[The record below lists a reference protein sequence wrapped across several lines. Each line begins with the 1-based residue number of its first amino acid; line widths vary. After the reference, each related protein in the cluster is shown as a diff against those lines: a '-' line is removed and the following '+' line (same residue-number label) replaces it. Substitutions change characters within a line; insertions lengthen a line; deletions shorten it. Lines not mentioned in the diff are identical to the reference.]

1 MFKPVSPKVN
11 FVEIEKKIL
20 DWWQKEKIFEK
31 TLKNRK
37 RKFIFYDGPPFATG
51 LPHYGHIL
59 AMTIK
64 DAVCRYKTMQGFS
77 VPRRL
82 GWDCHGLPVEYEVE
96 KKLKISGKKQIEKIG
111 IKKFCEECQKIVFR
125 YTDEWEKTISRM
137 GRWSDKENT
146 YTTMEL
152 NYMESIW
159 WIFKQIW
166 KKGLIYQGFKSMPY
180 CPRCGTPLSNFE
192 TNQGYR
198 DDVPDMSI
206 FIKFPL
212 TDKEN
217 TYLLAWTTTPWTLPG
232 NTALAVNPDI
242 EYAEVA
248 VKGEYLILA
257 KERLSVLGKECK
269 LIRTLSA
276 KELIGKNYKP
286 LYEFV
291 SKQKNKKTWI
301 VVGADF
307 VNLQEGTGI
316 VHIAP
321 AFGEDDLELA
331 NKENLQIIQTVNEK
345 GEFTSE
351 VKPWVGLFVKDVD
364 KLIIEELKGRNLL
377 FKSETI
383 YHTYPFCWRCESP
396 LIYYAI
402 STWFVKVS
410 DIRQR
415 LIKNNQ
421 KIHWVPAHIKNGRFG
436 KWLEEARDWAVSR
449 NRFWGTPLPIWQ
461 CEKCSKIKVIGGID
475 ELRKESVNFK
485 TVYPDKVDLHRPKI
499 DEIQLKCDCQS
510 KMSRV
515 EEVLDCWFESGSMP
529 YAQSHYPFED
539 EDDFENNFPADFIA
553 EGLDQTRGWF
563 YTLHVV
569 ASILFDKPAFRN
581 CIVNGIILDPQGRKL
596 SKRLRNYPEPEEIFA
611 KYGAD
616 SLRFFL
622 LSSVATNA
630 QNLLFSDKLVENVF
644 RKLILM
650 LINIYNFFATNALI
664 DKWQP
669 KDEAKNLSILDRWI
683 ISRTNGLINEIT
695 KGLESYNL
703 NLATKPIQKF
713 IEDLSTWYIRRS
725 RDRLG
730 PTAENQKD
738 KEACY
743 STFYQVL
750 VNLCKILAPFTPF
763 LAEEIFKNLT
773 GKESVHLEDWPKV
786 NEKLI
791 NEKLEKE
798 MVLVRKIC
806 ELGHAARKEVKIR
819 VRQPLNKFII
829 YNLQFTIKE
838 DLARLIKD
846 ELNVKQIEVKT
857 GKGELKIEL
866 ETKITPEL
874 KAEGEARELVREI
887 QELRKQVG
895 CQLDQKI
902 KVLGPNWPQ
911 DKKLQNYIKKETL
924 TTELLPGE
932 ELKIK

>member
-1 MFKPVSPKVN
+1 MFKPVSPKVDFGQLEN
-11 FVEIEKKIL
+11 KIL
-20 DWWQKEKIFEK
+20 NFWQKEKIFEK

-37 RKFIFYDGPPFATG
+37 KKFVFYDGPPFATG

-64 DAVCRYKTMQGFS
+64 DAICRYKTMQGFS
-77 VPRRL
+77 VPRHL

-96 KKLKISGKKQIEKIG
+96 KELKISGKKQIEKMG

-125 YTDEWEKTISRM
+125 YTDEWEKTIDRL
-137 GRWSDKENT
+137 GRWADKENT

-152 NYMESIW
+152 AYMESIW

-192 TNQGYR
+192 TNLGYR
-198 DDVPDMSI
+198 DDVPDVSI

-212 TDKEN
+212 VDKKN
-217 TYLLAWTTTPWTLPG
+217 TYLLGWTTTPWTLPG
-232 NTALAVNPDI
+232 NTALAVNPEI
-242 EYAEVA
+242 EYAEVL
-248 VKGEYLILA
+248 VKGEHLILA
-257 KERLSVLGKECK
+257 KERLSVLGKEYK
-269 LIRTLSA
+269 LVRTLSA
-276 KELIGKNYKP
+276 KELMGKNYKP
-286 LYEFV
+286 LYEFIP
-291 SKQKNKKTWI
+291 KQKNKKTWI
-301 VVGADF
+301 VVEADF
-307 VNLQEGTGI
+307 VNPQEGTGV

-345 GEFTSE
+345 GEFTNE
-351 VKPWVGLFVKDVD
+351 VKPWVGVFVKEAD
-364 KLIIEELKGRNLL
+364 KLIIEELEGRNLL
-377 FKSETI
+377 FKSGTI

-475 ELRKESVNFK
+475 ELRKEAVNFK

-630 QNLLFSDKLVENVF
+630 QDLLFSDKLVENVF

-819 VRQPLNKFII
+819 VRQPLNKFTI

-846 ELNVKQIEVKT
+846 ELNVKQIKVKT
-857 GKGELKIEL
+857 GKGELKVEL

-911 DKKLQNYIKKETL
+911 DKKLQDYIKKETL